1 MGKSNDL
8 NDPYV
13 SALCKDGI
21 LGDGD
26 YRPDFPVTAEY
37 IELDEIRRTQGDDAV
52 LARLHADDAQ

>member
-1 MGKSNDL
+1 L